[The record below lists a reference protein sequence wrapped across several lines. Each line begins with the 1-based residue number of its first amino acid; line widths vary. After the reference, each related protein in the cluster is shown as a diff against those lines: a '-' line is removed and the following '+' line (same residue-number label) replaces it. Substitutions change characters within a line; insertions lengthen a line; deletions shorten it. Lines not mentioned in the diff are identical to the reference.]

1 MKTLKRKIKVNK
13 RHKAFTIIEIL
24 IAMLI
29 LFTAIAFSNIAIKAF
44 NNYQR
49 QSVRY
54 QDLYITALSLKE
66 KMNFLTQFNAL
77 KYSGNLNG
85 IEYTIN
91 ILELTRQ
98 KNYEIGADG
107 IGRNNGDF
115 LITLYELE
123 MILIKDSRE
132 KSYKFLLTK
141 QKRIR

>member
-1 MKTLKRKIKVNK
+1 MNK